1 MVGLK
6 QFREN
11 ARLDGLCSEYSL
23 KWDNCKSK
31 KALMDVCLDAK
42 GIDYLCDSIAKG
54 WGISPDIISEKFKA
68 YINGRYVYENKYTS
82 TLFCQYKGEIE
93 CDTTALTLV
102 ECDVDVFIPEYHIC
116 EIYATGKTNIHLHG
130 NGRVV
135 VIAYGNADDV
145 VVTKESEHLQYKR
158 IQKKEKDRHDE

>member
-1 MVGLK
+1 MYFKNWLQSVIKSGNLCDVYK
-6 QFREN
+6 DN
-11 ARLDGLCSEYSL
+11 ALDA
-23 KWDNCKSK
+23 KSK
-31 KALMDVCLDAK
+31 VALMKLCLDAN
-42 GIDYLCDSIAKG
+42 GCSYLCEMQAKG
-54 WGISPDIISEKFKA
+54 YPLSYETIKKEFKA

-116 EIYATGKTNIHLHG
+116 EIYATCKTNIHLHG

-145 VVTKESEHLQYKR
+145 VMFGGKLICRECV
-158 IQKKEKDRHDE
+158 EKIKNA